1 MFLSRSN
8 SAPAANDESVEAVRR
23 RALHRLVGSLVLVSL
38 GVIAFPLVFDTQPRP
53 IQGYARVE
61 IPDPLTAQPIGDPPS
76 QEAKDSSTSELTGQV
91 QEKVSAPGVTRVE
104 AAAPE
109 SVPAT
114 DPRATVQT
122 QVVEERTES
131 PPRKPAPA
139 PAPAMAQPSK
149 SDQSEAARVLAIL
162 QGNAADASN
171 AKSVDKWVVQVG
183 SYSDPG
189 SVERV
194 RKALSSA
201 GFESFTQAVQ
211 TQQGELTRVRVG
223 PFASDAAASEAMQK
237 LRDLGLATTKLKL

>member
-76 QEAKDSSTSELTGQV
+76 QEDKDSSTSEPTGQV
-91 QEKVSAPGVTRVE
+91 KEPVSAPGVTRVE

-114 DPRATVQT
+114 DPRATAQT
-122 QVVEERTES
+122 QAVEERTES

-139 PAPAMAQPSK
+139 PAIAQPSK